1 MRCTRRLDWTRP
13 SLRDVRGA
21 GAVILLLALLG
32 AGVAWR
38 HLSFG
43 AAVDVLD
50 CAEVAGLASGDDVV
64 VLCLDDER
72 LASCVGRR
80 AGRVHRTC
88 EPAEPLPGA
97 VLLMYGLPI
106 EVNAAT
112 ADDLRALAGIGQG
125 LAERMVEG
133 RRAGPYCAPADLER
147 VTGLG
152 SKRVEALSRHL
163 SFDSPLCAPEARR

>member
-1 MRCTRRLDWTRP
+1 M
-13 SLRDVRGA
+13 RGA

-38 HLSFG
+38 HLSPG
-43 AAVDVLD
+43 APAVVLG
-50 CAEVAGLASGDDVV
+50 CAEVTGLATGDDVV
-64 VLCLDDER
+64 VLCLDDAR

-80 AGRVHRTC
+80 AGRVHRAC

-106 EVNAAT
+106 ELNAAT
-112 ADDLRALAGIGQG
+112 ADDLRALPGIGQG

-133 RRAGPYCAPADLER
+133 RRAGPYCSPADLER
-147 VTGLG
+147 VSGLG
-152 SKRVEALSRHL
+152 SRRVEALSRHL
-163 SFDSPLCAPEARR
+163 SFDSPLCTPEARR

>member
-1 MRCTRRLDWTRP
+1 MRA
-13 SLRDVRGA
+13 A

-43 AAVDVLD
+43 APVEVLD
-50 CAEVAGLASGDDVV
+50 CAEVAGLASGDEVV

-72 LASCVGRR
+72 LASCTGRR
-80 AGRVHRTC
+80 AGRVHRAC
-88 EPAEPLPGA
+88 EAAEPLPGA

-112 ADDLRALAGIGQG
+112 ADDLRALPGIGQG

-133 RRAGPYCAPADLER
+133 RRAGPYCSPADLVR
-147 VTGLG
+147 VSGFG
-152 SKRVEALSRHL
+152 ARRIEALSRHL